1 MKKIL
6 HLCFVLF
13 VCCAAY
19 GQKTTINVNQY
30 FDSDTALMVLNSRG
44 AISGL
49 SVDMRITRTSPRFL
63 VRLVLEDNN
72 QKQYL
77 IAESYREIAGDGEI
91 VMQDNADETANLDG
105 VIPGKLK
112 LYVKNAQVNLQSLK
126 LTSGGSRT
134 ATTRNTDSLRLA
146 NVQAKVD
153 KINAYNNA
161 HQRLWTAGVT
171 QLSLMSLEERMRA
184 LGFDVSDDTG
194 GFEYYAG
201 GIFEV
206 GDPEEY
212 VQNPTRTNS
221 FVDEF
226 DWTDRH
232 GKNWMTSIKGQG
244 YSNYCAAFSGV
255 ACLEALVNLYYNQK
269 IDLDLSEQE
278 TACCCH
284 VETGRNPYT
293 KGLFSEWVADF
304 FRVNGVCDESSY
316 PFLDDPNDILCRS
329 DLINPQYSVMINDS
343 MRIPYSQYQFEDTIK
358 KLIMNYGPMLSGF
371 YVSNDPGSNNGVRSH
386 AMALVGYGT
395 IHAGD
400 SIRIIS
406 SGPLN
411 TSPSSLSAYYVVPDT
426 SSLIGRTYFKFKNS
440 NNIRPNDDVDGYMHI
455 MFHQLFRMSN
465 PICLL
470 YPFTITNCQTNQ
482 PLYTNSD
489 IVCEDAD
496 GDGYYFWGLGPK
508 PSNCP
513 SGVPDTPD
521 GDDSDP
527 TVGPMDAYGNLS
539 TLTNEIVISSLVNY
553 NTVRNFRHNIR
564 ITNGGHLRIT
574 NTTTLRNAAQIIVE
588 NGGILTIDG
597 GTLKNARITFNTGST
612 LNIQNNGTIR
622 KAAGQDFAVPIGT
635 VVNAPYGNI
644 L

>member
-6 HLCFVLF
+6 HLCFVLV

-171 QLSLMSLEERMRA
+171 QLSLMTLEERMRA

-244 YSNYCAAFSGV
+244 YSNYCAAFTGV
-255 ACLEALVNLYYNQK
+255 ACAEALTNLYYNQK
-269 IDLDLSEQE
+269 IDLDLSELE
-278 TACCCH
+278 AANCCGSSH
-284 VETGRNPYT
+284 NTYKYGTLNSYIAGFLRNT
-293 KGLFSEWVADF
+293 
-304 FRVNGVCDESSY
+304 GVCDENSY
-316 PFLDDPNDILCRS
+316 PFLDDPNDTICRS
-329 DLINPQYSVMINDS
+329 NQINPQYRVQVNNYIKTPDN
-343 MRIPYSQYQFEDTIK
+343 QYHYEDTIK
-358 KLIMNYGPMLSGF
+358 KLIINYGPLLSGF
-371 YVSNDPGSNNGVRSH
+371 YVDIDPGSNNDARSH

-406 SGPLN
+406 SGPDYS
-411 TSPSSLSAYYVVPDT
+411 TPSSLSAYYVVPDT

-465 PICLL
+465 PIRLL

-527 TVGPMDAYGNLS
+527 TVGPMDAYGTLS

-588 NGGILTIDG
+588 NGGIMTIDG
-597 GTLKNARITFNTGST
+597 GTLKNARITFNVGST
-612 LNIQNNGTIR
+612 LNIQNNGTIK
-622 KAAGQDFAVPIGT
+622 KAAGQEKKMYLCALVNNT
-635 VVNAPYGNI
+635 V
-644 L
+644 

>member
-6 HLCFVLF
+6 HLCFVLV

-91 VMQDNADETANLDG
+91 V
-105 VIPGKLK
+105 
-112 LYVKNAQVNLQSLK
+112 
-126 LTSGGSRT
+126 
-134 ATTRNTDSLRLA
+134 
-146 NVQAKVD
+146 QAKVD

-171 QLSLMSLEERMRA
+171 QLSLMTLEERMRA

-244 YSNYCAAFSGV
+244 YSNYCAAFTGV
-255 ACLEALVNLYYNQK
+255 ACAEALTNLYYNQK
-269 IDLDLSEQE
+269 IDLDLSELE
-278 TACCCH
+278 AANCCGSSH
-284 VETGRNPYT
+284 NTYKYGTLNSYIAGFLRNT
-293 KGLFSEWVADF
+293 
-304 FRVNGVCDESSY
+304 GVCDENSY
-316 PFLDDPNDILCRS
+316 PFLDDPNDTICRS
-329 DLINPQYSVMINDS
+329 NQINPQYRVQVNNYIKTPDN
-343 MRIPYSQYQFEDTIK
+343 QYHYEDTIK
-358 KLIMNYGPMLSGF
+358 KLIINYGPLLSGF
-371 YVSNDPGSNNGVRSH
+371 YVDIDPGSNNDARSH

-406 SGPLN
+406 SGPDYS
-411 TSPSSLSAYYVVPDT
+411 TPSSLSAYYVVPDT

-455 MFHQLFRMSN
+455 MFHQLFR
-465 PICLL
+465 IRR
-470 YPFTITNCQTNQ
+470 
-482 PLYTNSD
+482 
-489 IVCEDAD
+489 
-496 GDGYYFWGLGPK
+496 YFG
-508 PSNCP
+508 
-513 SGVPDTPD
+513 
-521 GDDSDP
+521 
-527 TVGPMDAYGNLS
+527 
-539 TLTNEIVISSLVNY
+539 
-553 NTVRNFRHNIR
+553 
-564 ITNGGHLRIT
+564 
-574 NTTTLRNAAQIIVE
+574 
-588 NGGILTIDG
+588 
-597 GTLKNARITFNTGST
+597 
-612 LNIQNNGTIR
+612 
-622 KAAGQDFAVPIGT
+622 
-635 VVNAPYGNI
+635 
-644 L
+644 